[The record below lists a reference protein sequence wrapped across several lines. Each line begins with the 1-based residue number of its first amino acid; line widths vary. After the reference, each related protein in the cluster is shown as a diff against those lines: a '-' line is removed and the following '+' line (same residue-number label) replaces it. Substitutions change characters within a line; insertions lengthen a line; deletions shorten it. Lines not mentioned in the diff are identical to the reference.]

1 MRDLYLGLLIS
12 LLIHALV
19 VVAIW
24 HYMGSYPVGTI
35 IPVRVVLSGEGGTEA
50 GTATSAYK
58 GKAAREGGG
67 GRKADGEGRRDE
79 GRRAMDNEPQSVGA
93 RARVQEQNEE
103 GRGKREEGQ
112 PKQDARP
119 LRLDDGRLKM
129 DGRETADAKK
139 QAEERSV
146 AGQAIKDGPVGRP
159 GSPSGADHGAY
170 GGRAG
175 TDGGAG
181 TPSYGVRTSTA
192 ALSGRG
198 TGPGGDSLSGQ
209 IDERLYKEIRD
220 RVMKNVE
227 YPERA
232 RRTGLEGKVVT
243 SFTLREDGSI
253 VDAKVVKSSGST
265 VLDEAALKAL
275 ARSSFKQKRERSVS
289 VVLPIEY
296 KLK

>member
-1 MRDLYLGLLIS
+1 MRDLYCGLLIS

-19 VVAIW
+19 LVAIW

-35 IPVRVVLSGEGGTEA
+35 IPVRVVLSGEGGTGA
-50 GTATSAYK
+50 GTATSAYSRQ
-58 GKAAREGGG
+58 AAR
-67 GRKADGEGRRDE
+67 ALL
-79 GRRAMDNEPQSVGA
+79 
-93 RARVQEQNEE
+93 QEQREE
-103 GRGKREEGQ
+103 GRGKREEGR

-119 LRLDDGRLKM
+119 LRSDEGRPKI
-129 DGRETADAKK
+129 DGREMADAKK

-146 AGQAIKDGPVGRP
+146 AGQTIKDGPVGQP
-159 GSPSGADHGAY
+159 GSPSGADHGVY

-181 TPSYGVRTSTA
+181 TPSYDVRTSTA

-198 TGPGGDSLSGQ
+198 AGPGGDSLSGQ
-209 IDERLYKEIRD
+209 VDERLYKEIRD

-253 VDAKVVKSSGST
+253 VDAKVVKSSGSA

-275 ARSSFKQKRERSVS
+275 ARSSSKQKRERSVS
-289 VVLPIEY
+289 MVLPIEY